1 MNVFSMSPKNIKLP
15 RDPYALKPVY
25 DCTFPALGYQW
36 LTVLDQA
43 NADGTICQLSPA
55 RVRDVW

>member
-1 MNVFSMSPKNIKLP
+1 MSPKNIKLP